1 MVPGLSG
8 TKSRASKGSS
18 TVSRSV
24 EAKLKRSVS
33 SSSSCSKATRLA
45 TVAKGIE
52 ASGFSKEVAQRV
64 ALGGLRCSSLKVYDS
79 RWNIFAKWCKS
90 KGISPWEVSIQQ
102 IADFLLSLFKEG
114 SLKVSTIEGYKSD
127 NSGLE
132 VGKDPHLCALVNG
145 FYTERPVQRTVLP
158 KWDLVPSAL
167 TKAPFEYSNFG
178 SVELKF
184 FTFKTYFS

>member
-1 MVPGLSG
+1 MGDGRSVSVLEGDVGVRLSSVCSDPQGVGKDQSGRVRGPSRGTVVAKTRMVPGLSG

-90 KGISPWEVSIQQ
+90 EVSRHGGY
-102 IADFLLSLFKEG
+102 LF
-114 SLKVSTIEGYKSD
+114 S
-127 NSGLE
+127 
-132 VGKDPHLCALVNG
+132 
-145 FYTERPVQRTVLP
+145 R
-158 KWDLVPSAL
+158 
-167 TKAPFEYSNFG
+167 
-178 SVELKF
+178 
-184 FTFKTYFS
+184 